1 MRFEGKVVRDGR
13 WWLAEIPLLDAMT
26 QGRTRKEALEMI
38 ADWLETMVDR
48 KGFRAV
54 VHARGTAEF
63 EVAGTDAAAMIALLL
78 RRRRE
83 ASGASLRDIASRL
96 GSSSR
101 NAYARYERG
110 DAVPTVEK
118 LDALLKAAT
127 PNGDFVIRES
137 TTGGEAR

>member
-1 MRFEGKVVRDGR
+1 MRFEGKLIRDGK

-38 ADWLETMVDR
+38 GDWLETMVDR
-48 KGFRAV
+48 RDFRAKV
-54 VHARGTAEF
+54 FPRGRAEF
-63 EVAGTDAAAMIALLL
+63 EVSGSDAAAMTALLL
-78 RRRRE
+78 RRRRL
-83 ASGASLRDIASRL
+83 ASGTSLREIASRL

-118 LDALLKAAT
+118 LDALLKAT
-127 PNGDFVIRES
+127 SPDGDFVIRES
-137 TTGGEAR
+137 GR